1 MENFLVLDL
10 IGKTQP
16 LDFEVFP
23 MAFQI
28 CREVFILK
36 RY

>member
-10 IGKTQP
+10 IGKTPP

-23 MAFQI
+23 MAFQNLQ
-28 CREVFILK
+28 RSVHT
-36 RY
+36 